1 MDNMDIDSDG
11 INLAVWKSDDHDPA
25 RKKYCAALKKKRNT
39 KIVVHSNG
47 TVEIKKKG
55 TSQWKEYVKYKGS
68 IEAAVEGKRSGEWN
82 RFLSSRVG
90 RESKHAMTSKDKPKE
105 SIWNKLSI
113 LTGIPTIIA
122 ISIISA
128 TALIIQMDSEWYMKV
143 IYSIFPAIM
152 IYVALKDVGEVR
164 I

>member
-11 INLAVWKSDDHDPA
+11 IALAVWKSDDNDPA
-25 RKKYCAALKKKRNT
+25 RKRYIAALKKKRAG
-39 KIVVHSNG
+39 KH
-47 TVEIKKKG
+47 KKHRERH
-55 TSQWKEYVKYKGS
+55 TSPWIEYVKYKGS